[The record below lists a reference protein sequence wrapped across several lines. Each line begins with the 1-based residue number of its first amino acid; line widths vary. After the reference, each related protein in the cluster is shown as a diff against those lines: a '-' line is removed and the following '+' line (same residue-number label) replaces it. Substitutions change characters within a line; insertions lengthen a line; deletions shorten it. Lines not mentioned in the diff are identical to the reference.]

1 MFINTNKILITDK
14 ILSKCECEEIKKY
27 ILTNEER
34 IKNLGPDVYPGT
46 DDDSLTGRYPYFNY
60 LNAPEVGD
68 ILIPKLI
75 RIFEEMNLRLP
86 ISVQCWANTF
96 RLGQG
101 IKYHRHGPPNFSF
114 LCGNIFIAGPT
125 KPGTT
130 YEIDG
135 NLVDIENDSGT
146 LTMFDSHV
154 GHLVKPNNSDE
165 IRISIAMDILEQ
177 CNDLDLDWKRYFV
190 IDSYE

>member
-1 MFINTNKILITDK
+1 MFIIANKILNE
-14 ILSKCECEEIKKY
+14 CECKEIKKY

-46 DDDSLTGRYPYFNY
+46 DDDSLTGRFPYFNY
-60 LNAPEVGD
+60 LNTSEVGD

-75 RIFEEMNLRLP
+75 GIFEEMNLRLP

-101 IKYHRHGPPNFSF
+101 ITYHKHGLSDVNF

-130 YEIDG
+130 YENGG
-135 NLVDIENDSGT
+135 NFVDIENDSGT

-154 GHLVKPNNSDE
+154 GHLVKPNDSDE
-165 IRISIAMDILEQ
+165 IRISIAMDIHEY
-177 CNDLDLDWKRYFV
+177 CNHLDRQRYFV
-190 IDSYE
+190 INSYE